1 MCHEIGHMYGIH
13 HCVFFECLM
22 NGSNHLQEA
31 DTGPSFSLPCVSQQ
45 AVLRDEVWHWG
56 EIPQDGRVL
65 EVSQSYGGGGMAG
78 ETANHCSG
86 GYVACMMTYSHFLF
100 PFYTSIISC
109 PVSNFCFCSRMIE
122 RKICAFWQ
130 SLKFTDWWLKQKG
143 QK

>member
-1 MCHEIGHMYGIH
+1 MSWNRPH
-13 HCVFFECLM
+13 VRDPPLCLLWM
-22 NGSNHLQEA
+22 PDEWLQP
-31 DTGPSFSLPCVSQQ
+31 PSGGWHRPFLPLPCVSQQ

-78 ETANHCSG
+78 ETANHRGG
-86 GYVACMMTYSHFLF
+86 GYVVCIMTYYPFLC

-109 PVSNFCFCSRMIE
+109 PVSNFCFCSRMIKE
-122 RKICAFWQ
+122 KFVH
-130 SLKFTDWWLKQKG
+130 SDSVKFTDWWLEQKG